1 MQVSGFVFQMKYYP
15 VFFDLREKI
24 CLVVGGGGVA
34 ERKVRRL
41 LECDAAV
48 RVVGEC
54 LSGGLQTLQKEGRIQ
69 CQVGRYSPSCLD
81 GAFMVIC
88 ATDDRA
94 VNEQVMQDCRKRGI
108 PINVVDD
115 PERCD
120 FILPAIAEQG
130 DLSVA
135 ISTAGKSPALAKRLR
150 QELERQYGPEYREL
164 LDMLGELRK
173 RRLAKGHPSEENQK
187 VFEAIVFSDI
197 LEHLRKG
204 DRAAADEKIR
214 RLAGEDLERNE
225 P

>member
-1 MQVSGFVFQMKYYP
+1 MKYYP
-15 VFFDLREKI
+15 VFFDLRKKV
-24 CLVVGGGGVA
+24 CLVIGGGTVA
-34 ERKVRRL
+34 ERKVLRL
-41 LECDAAV
+41 LECEASV
-48 RVVGEC
+48 RVVSEC
-54 LSGGLQTLQKEGRIQ
+54 LSEGLSGLQKREQIQ
-69 CQVGRYSPSCLD
+69 YLPDRYSVTCLD

-88 ATDDRA
+88 ATDDNA
-94 VNEQVMQDCRKRGI
+94 VNEQVMKDCRSRGI
-108 PINVVDD
+108 PVNVVDD

-204 DRAAADEKIR
+204 DRAAAEEKIR
-214 RLAGEDLERNE
+214 RLTGEDLERNE